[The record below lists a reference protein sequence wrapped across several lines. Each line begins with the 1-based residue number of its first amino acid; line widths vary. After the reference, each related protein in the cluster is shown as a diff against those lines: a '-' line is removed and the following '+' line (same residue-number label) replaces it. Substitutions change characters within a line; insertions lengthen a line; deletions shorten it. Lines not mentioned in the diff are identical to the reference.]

1 MSGDVTWAISFC
13 GRGWLILSPNLYL
26 VFPMYS
32 RSHSQVNKYTLLL
45 LSVID
50 KTSLLVVGN
59 SKFECIG
66 GADDHDRTN
75 LNEKALPAFLLRQYK
90 SNKISKSFYQRIPPT
105 GSTRRRIYGLPK
117 VHKPQPI
124 PLRPIFSMIGSPQH
138 QMANW
143 LAEIL
148 QPVLDKYA
156 SHVIKDS
163 FEFADL
169 IRDHPTNEQTETF
182 MCSFNVV
189 SLFTGVPIDA

>member
-1 MSGDVTWAISFC
+1 M
-13 GRGWLILSPNLYL
+13 
-26 VFPMYS
+26 
-32 RSHSQVNKYTLLL
+32 
-45 LSVID
+45 
-50 KTSLLVVGN
+50 VGN
-59 SKFECIG
+59 SKFECIS

-75 LNEKALPAFLLRQYK
+75 LNEKVLQAFLLRQYK
-90 SNKISKSFYQRIPPT
+90 SNKISKSFYQRIPHT

-163 FEFADL
+163 FEFAIERCSQISHFYDAPRSTVGRTGRSGRRK
-169 IRDHPTNEQTETF
+169 IVYPHPLSVGTELQHPQTICEAGRRHLEKMNYGQT
-182 MCSFNVV
+182 V
-189 SLFTGVPIDA
+189 